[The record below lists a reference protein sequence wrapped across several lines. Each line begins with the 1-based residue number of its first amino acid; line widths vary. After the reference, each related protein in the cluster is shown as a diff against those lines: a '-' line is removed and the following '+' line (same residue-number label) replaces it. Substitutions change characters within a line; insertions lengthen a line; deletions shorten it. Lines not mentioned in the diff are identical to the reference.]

1 MPTQFLT
8 YPHNTKY
15 DSTNW
20 ASQVKQ
26 GTGGG
31 IPCQASIYAASSIVQ
46 DSQSGQWWADG
57 NGNVTYSFSSSNNHP
72 FNQTWGNSDQRG
84 LHYHLESKKNQQW
97 AKYFDIGAEGG
108 RSTGHYIN
116 SNARSSWLRE
126 VTALW
131 FLFHGHTT
139 YESQGCYAHV
149 EKVGIRY
156 RDPNGYL
163 KIYECSQQL
172 SGSISLLS
180 GVRGASKEVFGYAVP
195 NNHRSTICRND
206 YRFLGVRI
214 QIMLKKTQG
223 SQSRTICGGVTGI
236 RLGLGESPTS
246 GYNTTNKRALVLRG
260 STTWNDFSSATKTK
274 DMLETR

>member
-1 MPTQFLT
+1 MATQILT
-8 YPHNTKY
+8 YPHGIEYEKNK
-15 DSTNW
+15 W
-20 ASQVKQ
+20 AEQVKQ
-26 GTGGG
+26 GTGGS
-31 IPCQASIYAASSIVQ
+31 IPCNNEIVGGTSILN
-46 DSQSGQWWADG
+46 DSQSGKWWGDG
-57 NGNVTYSFSSSNNHP
+57 NGNTSYSFSSSNGHP

-84 LHYHLESKKNQQW
+84 LHFFLSSKKNQQW

-149 EKVGIRY
+149 EKVGLRY

-163 KIYECSQQL
+163 KIYECTQKL
-172 SGSISLLS
+172 GSLSLLS
-180 GVRGASKEVFGYAVP
+180 GVRGAEKEMFGYAVP
-195 NNHRSTICRND
+195 NNYRSTICRND

-223 SQSRTICGGVTGI
+223 STSRTICGGVTGI

-246 GYNTTNKRALVLRG
+246 SYNTTNKRALVLRG
-260 STTWNDFSSATKTK
+260 DTTWNDFSSATKTK